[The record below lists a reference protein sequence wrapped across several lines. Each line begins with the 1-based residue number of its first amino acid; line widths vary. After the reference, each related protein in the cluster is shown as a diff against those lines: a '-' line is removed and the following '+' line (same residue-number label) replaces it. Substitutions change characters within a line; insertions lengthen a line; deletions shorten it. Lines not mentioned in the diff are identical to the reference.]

1 MNLLYYIF
9 LHWKID
15 KVYKIFI
22 RAHLLLFPLDNTL
35 LRR

>member
-22 RAHLLLFPLDNTL
+22 RAALLFFPLDNNL
-35 LRR
+35 LCR